1 MTKRG
6 YMKTEI
12 ILIYIAVAFAGFAIG
27 RAGHILGGQLKAPH
41 HWIYGVVLIAV
52 GMISFFFFYEDRWS
66 LCLIAFGLGL
76 AISDLDDMMALKFY
90 GVDDVE
96 VKRFWG
102 ID

>member
-1 MTKRG
+1 
-6 YMKTEI
+6 MKIES

-27 RAGHILGGQLKAPH
+27 RIGHIFGGQFNAPH
-41 HWIYGVVLIAV
+41 HWIYGIILIIIGVALW
-52 GMISFFFFYEDRWS
+52 FYKKEWS
-66 LCLIAFGLGL
+66 LYFIFFGLGL
-76 AISDLDDMMALKFY
+76 TISDLKDMIDLKFY